1 MIVGRDGIAELSF
14 QALCA
19 RAGLEPVQARA
30 HYADATACLYATY
43 DAVALSIYEDFA
55 HAFAAETGWRK
66 GLRRAGVT
74 LLKRLSA
81 RPAEARLCFVEVL
94 YSDHEL
100 RRRRE
105 ANRRRLVDLFVS
117 ELGRRR
123 DHPERFRMQLE
134 LLIGAGFHAI
144 AHAVA
149 RGKVDKLAALEPE
162 LATRAFV
169 FEPAI
174 PRFRGSHPRARR
186 RVNPSKAALRTP
198 RTGTAE

>member
-1 MIVGRDGIAELSF
+1 
-14 QALCA
+14 
-19 RAGLEPVQARA
+19 
-30 HYADATACLYATY
+30 
-43 DAVALSIYEDFA
+43 VAFSIYEDFA
-55 HAFAAETGWRK
+55 NAFAAETGWRK

-74 LLKRLSA
+74 LLRRMSA
-81 RPAEARLCFVEVL
+81 NPGEARLCFVEVL
-94 YSDHEL
+94 HSDHEL

-123 DHPERFRMQLE
+123 DHPERFRIQLE

-174 PRFRGSHPRARR
+174 PRFRGSHSRARR
-186 RVNPSKAALRTP
+186 STGPSRAAPPTP
-198 RTGTAE
+198 RRGTI